1 VPVLKVSTAD
11 QYLTATGH
19 TRLAEVWEA
28 LPQGLFPPFPPVEL
42 PAGLDGWLKRGGFA
56 QTFFVGSE
64 VLGLKFKSPKGRTIQ
79 AGGLTVKNVQGYD
92 LVRPF
97 VGSFG
102 AMGDVLEA
110 TLRLRP
116 GRASVCL
123 RRKGDLAQPPLMPRF
138 LWQHQADTYAFH
150 FGHPLELRRFRE
162 SFGGEEVAGLLDYT
176 PLFPDG
182 MGVGAGSLTDLRYSW
197 ANGGARPPMPDV
209 FRRLAE
215 AI

>member
-1 VPVLKVSTAD
+1 MPVLRVSTAD
-11 QYLTATGH
+11 QYLIATGD

-42 PAGLDGWLKRGGFA
+42 PAGLDGLLKRGGFA

-64 VLGLKFKSPKGRTIQ
+64 VLGLKFKSPKGHIIQ

-102 AMGDVLEA
+102 EMGDILEA

-116 GRASVCL
+116 GRASVFL
-123 RRKGDLAQPPLMPRF
+123 RRKGELAEPPLMPRF
-138 LWQHQADTYAFH
+138 LWQQQADTYAFH
-150 FGHPLELRRFRE
+150 FAHPSELQRFRE
-162 SFGGEEVAGLLDYT
+162 GFGGEEVTGLQDYT
-176 PLFPDG
+176 AFFPDG
-182 MGVGAGSLTDLRYSW
+182 MGVGAGRLIDLRFSW
-197 ANGGARPPMPDV
+197 ANGGTKPAMHHA
-209 FRRLAE
+209 FRRLVE

>member
-1 VPVLKVSTAD
+1 MPVLQVSTAD
-11 QYLTATGH
+11 QYLIATGD

-42 PAGLDGWLKRGGFA
+42 PGGVDGWLKRGGFA

-64 VLGLKFKSPKGRTIQ
+64 VLGLKFRSPKGHTIQ

-102 AMGDVLEA
+102 ALGDVLEA

-116 GRASVCL
+116 GRASTFL
-123 RRKGDLAQPPLMPRF
+123 RRKGELTEPPLKPRF
-138 LWQHQADTYAFH
+138 LWQEGADTYAFH
-150 FGHPLELRRFRE
+150 LGHPLEVRRFHE
-162 SFGGEEVAGLLDYT
+162 SFGGEEVTGLLDYT
-176 PLFPDG
+176 PLFPGG
-182 MGVGAGSLTDLRYSW
+182 MGIGPGNLIDLRFSW
-197 ANGGARPPMPDV
+197 ANGGTKPEMPEAFKHLV
-209 FRRLAE
+209 E